1 MLITIVLLV
10 SWLEDAE
17 PLPEY
22 EVLDLFAG
30 AARVARASRHLGM
43 EAGSFD
49 IGYHEN
55 REVFDI
61 NSRAGFTF
69 PESILYL

>member
-1 MLITIVLLV
+1 MLLV

-49 IGYHEN
+49 IW
-55 REVFDI
+55 V
-61 NSRAGFTF
+61 
-69 PESILYL
+69 P